1 KGEQITQL
9 VEKTVEQF
17 GRLDILVNNAGGPPA
32 GNLTDLT
39 DEDWFEAFE
48 LTLLSIVRTVRA
60 VLPYMREQKSGRIVN
75 VASSSFKQ
83 PIDNLILSNTFRTG
97 IVGLAKS
104 LSQELAEDNILI
116 NTVGPGQIAT
126 DRLLEINEMR
136 AGAVGLEVDE
146 MREQAEAMIPL
157 GR

>member
-1 KGEQITQL
+1 
-9 VEKTVEQF
+9 
-17 GRLDILVNNAGGPPA
+17 
-32 GNLTDLT
+32 
-39 DEDWFEAFE
+39 
-48 LTLLSIVRTVRA
+48 
-60 VLPYMREQKSGRIVN
+60 KSGRIVN

-83 PIDNLILSNTFRTG
+83 PIDHLILSNTFRTG

-104 LSQELAEDNILI
+104 LSQELAKDKILI

-157 GR
+157 GRFGSPEEFANVLVFLCSEANSY